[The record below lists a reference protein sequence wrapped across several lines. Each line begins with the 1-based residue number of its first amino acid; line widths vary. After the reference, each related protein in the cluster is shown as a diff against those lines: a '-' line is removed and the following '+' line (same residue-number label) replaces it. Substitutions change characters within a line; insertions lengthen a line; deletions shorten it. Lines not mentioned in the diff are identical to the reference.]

1 MLLGSRGPGATWRYA
16 ERYLGAGTRTYSPF
30 AADLEISRTY
40 HPQLGAPSF
49 AVPTFRLEPHQG
61 AWLSNSLASQLPAL
75 YRDGAAML
83 LPVHPEVLATPD
95 LPGREVL
102 CEVGRGPP
110 LEVEPSANARTVF
123 VRRIDGRAVQP
134 HFVKLHYP
142 KRLSRFT
149 RRLRRP
155 IIELQ
160 LWVADELARVG
171 APLLPEVAGAVL
183 GHDPVQAWGFL
194 TREARARD
202 SNDGAG
208 GADSGDLI
216 YTVPL
221 FALYGRDVHAPDDP
235 TLLEQLI
242 VRSGQDAGTWVSH
255 HLVEPLVRLWC
266 DVLLRTGCAIELH
279 GQNTLLRFAIDGR
292 RSRLAYRDC
301 AVYVDPRI
309 RAEAGLTGALPPRNV
324 ISRDVRKPRAQV
336 FSLVYDS
343 FLGTHT
349 LDYVARLVESRFGVR
364 PGLLHRHA
372 RDVFAVASGRDDLLP
387 ATVAYYDDRLHDDG
401 GWELVDTGAEP
412 RWR

>member
-1 MLLGSRGPGATWRYA
+1 MLLGSYAPEATWRYA

-30 AADLEISRTY
+30 AADLEISPAY
-40 HPQLGAPSF
+40 HPQHGAPSF
-49 AVPTFRLEPHQG
+49 VVPTFWLEPQHG
-61 AWLSNSLASQLPAL
+61 AWLSNRIVSPLPPL
-75 YRDGAAML
+75 YRDGASML
-83 LPVHPEVLATPD
+83 LPVHPEALATPD

-102 CEVGRGPP
+102 CDARPGPP

-123 VRRIDGRAVQP
+123 VRRIDGGEVAP

-183 GHDPVQAWGFL
+183 GHDPVEAWGFL
-194 TREARARD
+194 ARD
-202 SNDGAG
+202 TRVLDSDD
-208 GADSGDLI
+208 GADSDDLT

-242 VRSGQDAGTWVSH
+242 ARSGQDAGTWVSR

-279 GQNTLLRFAIDGR
+279 GQNTLLRFAADGSH
-292 RSRLAYRDC
+292 SRLAYRDC
-301 AVYVDPRI
+301 AVYVDPAL
-309 RAEAGLTGALPPRNV
+309 RAAQGLTGALPPRNV
-324 ISRDVRKPRAQV
+324 ISRDVRQPRAQV
-336 FSLVYDS
+336 LSLVYDR

-349 LDYVARLVESRFGVR
+349 LDYVARLVRQRFGTDPTV
-364 PGLLHRHA
+364 LHRHA
-372 RDVFAVASGRDDLLP
+372 SDVFADAAGGQDLLP
-387 ATVAYYDDRLHDDG
+387 STVAYYDDRLYDDG
-401 GWELVDTGAEP
+401 GWELVDTGETP

>member
-1 MLLGSRGPGATWRYA
+1 MRLGNRGPGATWRYA
-16 ERYLGAGTRTYSPF
+16 ERYLGAGTRTYSRF
-30 AADLEISRTY
+30 AADLEISPTY
-40 HPQLGAPSF
+40 HPQHGAPSF
-49 AVPTFRLEPHQG
+49 AVPTFWLEPHHG
-61 AWLSNSLASQLPAL
+61 AWLCNGLASPLPAL
-75 YRDGAAML
+75 YRDGALLL
-83 LPVHPEVLATPD
+83 LPVHPEVLDTPD

-102 CEVGRGPP
+102 RHVRRGPP
-110 LEVEPSANARTVF
+110 LQVEPSANARTVF
-123 VRRIDGRAVQP
+123 VRGMDGREVVP

-160 LWVADELARVG
+160 LWVAAELARVG

-194 TREARARD
+194 ARDARALD
-202 SNDGAG
+202 SHD
-208 GADSGDLI
+208 GADSDELT

-242 VRSGQDAGTWVSH
+242 VRSGQDAGTWASR
-255 HLVEPLVRLWC
+255 HLVEPMIRLWC

-279 GQNTLLRFAIDGR
+279 GQNTLLRFAADGR

-301 AVYVDPRI
+301 AVYVDPAL
-309 RAEAGLTGALPPRNV
+309 RAEQGLTGPLPPRNV
-324 ISRDVRKPRAQV
+324 ISRDIRKPRAQV

-343 FLGTHT
+343 FMGSHT
-349 LDYVARLVESRFGVR
+349 LDYVARLVQDRFGVD
-364 PGLLHRHA
+364 PAVLHRHA
-372 RDVFAVASGRDDLLP
+372 TDVFADAAGRDDLLP
-387 ATVAYYDDRLHDDG
+387 STVAYYDNQLHDDG
-401 GWELVDTGAEP
+401 GWEVVDTGIAP